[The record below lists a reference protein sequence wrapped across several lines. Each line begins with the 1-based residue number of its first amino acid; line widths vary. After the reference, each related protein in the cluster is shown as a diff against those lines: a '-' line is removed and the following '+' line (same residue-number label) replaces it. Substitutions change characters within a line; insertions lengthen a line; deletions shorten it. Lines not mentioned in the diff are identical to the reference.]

1 MASLPDIVDFLLAAS
16 KRRLASGDASGA
28 SVLLEEV
35 LGMAPDHQE
44 ALIALAEGR
53 LDRDPH
59 AAAILAGRVVSR
71 VPGHPTA
78 WSLLG
83 RAVSALGRADEAV
96 HAFSRAAQLA
106 PREAAGHCN
115 LSVALMRAGDPLKAI
130 EAAQRGIEL
139 DPSLP
144 EAFAS
149 LGHAL
154 NVLQRSEEAVG
165 AYHRALGLRPAYPDA
180 LLGLARALGD
190 QGRPSA
196 AILALTRA
204 VELSPG
210 SADYQAALAGAY
222 HAIGDLESAGA
233 VRRKAA
239 GSSGRSSSMDGN
251 ALLEQ
256 QYDPDLDDRVAF
268 RAARDWGL
276 RQIAATPAMP
286 SRIPA
291 AGPTPRKLRIGYVS
305 GGIYRHPVG
314 WLGGGPISS
323 HNRELFH
330 ITVYANQTCADE
342 LTAEVRGA
350 VDAWTPILA
359 LDDETVASRIVA
371 DQIDILVDLCG
382 HTAGNRLG
390 VFARRPAPV
399 QVSWLG
405 YFATTGLPT
414 IDHVLLDDD
423 HLVPGAEALFV
434 EKVVRLP
441 RCRFCYKAPAY
452 AGPPAPPPLLTSGRV
467 TFGSFNNTA
476 KINPRVIALWARILE
491 RIPESGLL
499 LKWRSYADPIL
510 QARTRNAF
518 EQHGIDPRRVEFAG
532 ATPHTAMLAEYS
544 RVDIALDPFPFS
556 GGLTSC
562 EALWMGVPVLTL
574 PGSRP
579 VSRQTHSI
587 LRCFGRSEFSLESP
601 EQFIETAV
609 SLAHDADRLAAI
621 RNSLRSEMSSSP
633 LCDVAGC
640 TATLEAVYQD
650 LFRRK
655 LNII

>member
-1 MASLPDIVDFLLAAS
+1 
-16 KRRLASGDASGA
+16 
-28 SVLLEEV
+28 VLLEEA
-35 LGMAPDHQE
+35 LRIAPDHPE

-53 LDRDPH
+53 LHHDAH
-59 AAAILAGRVVSR
+59 AAAIMAGRVISR
-71 VPGHPTA
+71 VPDHCTA

-96 HAFSRAAQLA
+96 QAFTQAARVS
-106 PREAAGHCN
+106 PREARVQSN
-115 LSVALMRAGDPLKAI
+115 LSVALLRAGDPVKAI
-130 EAAQRGIEL
+130 EAAQRATEL

-154 NVLQRSEEAVG
+154 NVLHRSEEAV
-165 AYHRALGLRPAYPDA
+165 AALQRALGLRPAYPDA
-180 LLGLARALGD
+180 LLGLSRALVD
-190 QGRPSA
+190 QGRPSL

-210 SADYQAALAGAY
+210 SAEYQDALANAY
-222 HAIGDLESAGA
+222 HAIGDLESARA

-239 GSSGRSSSMDGN
+239 GSLVRSPSMDANG
-251 ALLEQ
+251 LLEQ
-256 QYDPDLDDRVAF
+256 QYDPDVDDDVAL

-276 RQIAATPAMP
+276 RQIAATPARP
-286 SRIPA
+286 PLDRVTGSA
-291 AGPTPRKLRIGYVS
+291 SRKLRIGYVS
-305 GGIYRHPVG
+305 GGFYRHPVG
-314 WLGGGPISS
+314 WLGGGPIRA
-323 HNRELFH
+323 HNRERFH
-330 ITVYANQTCADE
+330 VTIYANQSWADE

-350 VDAWTPILA
+350 VDAWTPIFG
-359 LDDETVASRIVA
+359 LDDGTVAARIVA

-390 VFARRPAPV
+390 VFARRPAPL

-414 IDHVLLDDD
+414 IDYVLLDDD
-423 HLVPGAEALFV
+423 HLVPGAEELFV
-434 EKVVRLP
+434 EEVVRLP

-452 AGPPAPPPLLTSGRV
+452 TGPPALPPLVTSGRV

-476 KINPRVIALWARILE
+476 KINARVIALWAQILG
-491 RIPESGLL
+491 RIPGSGLL

-510 QARTRNAF
+510 QARTRDAF
-518 EQHGIDPRRVEFAG
+518 GKHGIDPRRIRFAG
-532 ATPHTAMLAEYS
+532 ATPHDAMFAEYS
-544 RVDIALDPFPFS
+544 QVDIALDPFPFS

-587 LRCFGRSEFSLESP
+587 LRCIGRSEFSLETP

-609 SLAHDADRLAAI
+609 DLAHDVDRLVAI
-621 RNSLRSEMSSSP
+621 RKGLRSEMSSSP
-633 LCDVAGC
+633 LCDPAGC
-640 TATLEAVYQD
+640 AASLEAVYQD
-650 LFRRK
+650 LLRTK
-655 LNII
+655 AAK